1 MAPSVGIFPE
11 SPFLLT
17 ASNRHAEWRA
27 HRRRVGNEKSVW
39 QKRGF
44 AAADHIG
51 TFSGCCGGANRKI
64 RELLPPRL
72 PRHPLEPLA
81 ESIIQGKL
89 LILLVGAQE
98 VQPTSDFSDLP
109 AQTDLIALIAGK
121 WLFPFV
127 ANAIIQLGVPRTRTE
142 LRLPRRARW
151 PGSESVGVNGRVH
164 RHRRR
169 LAAPAL
175 HRALPA
181 PPYPPSLASSCGTAA
196 LLAVVRYGLWRSGS
210 L

>member
-1 MAPSVGIFPE
+1 M
-11 SPFLLT
+11 
-17 ASNRHAEWRA
+17 
-27 HRRRVGNEKSVW
+27 
-39 QKRGF
+39 
-44 AAADHIG
+44 
-51 TFSGCCGGANRKI
+51 
-64 RELLPPRL
+64 
-72 PRHPLEPLA
+72 
-81 ESIIQGKL
+81 
-89 LILLVGAQE
+89 
-98 VQPTSDFSDLP
+98 QPTSDFSDLP

-181 PPYPPSLASSCGTAA
+181 PPYPPFVGHLRAGPLHCCGGRLRAVA
-196 LLAVVRYGLWRSGS
+196 LWFIVRKR
-210 L
+210 